1 MILHRT
7 TEGWGWKGPP
17 AAPLLGPVCP
27 GPHPWPRTPPGMA
40 NPALGSSARP
50 QGQGFPPHLPCIPV
64 KPFPLT
70 PSLSITAS
78 TPAASLS
85 PGPARGCGGCTI
97 FLQDSSK
104 DPLQVLGV
112 PLFPRG
118 VPAFTWAG
126 CGDGAM
132 FGSGLFAQDFPFP
145 RLQSVSSN
153 GRGAAAGSWEALIS
167 VAASNSASPEQHFPG
182 TRSWKQTGD
191 LFFNYFLFCFKC
203 F

>member
-1 MILHRT
+1 MVGL
-7 TEGWGWKGPP
+7 EGTPGCPP
-17 AAPLLGPVCP
+17 AGGCVPRASSMASDTSRDGQPSSGQQCTASGPRISPSSPLYPCK
-27 GPHPWPRTPPGMA
+27 A
-40 NPALGSSARP
+40 I
-50 QGQGFPPHLPCIPV
+50 PPH
-64 KPFPLT
+64 T
-70 PSLSITAS
+70 ITVNLAAS

-112 PLFPRG
+112 PLFPGG